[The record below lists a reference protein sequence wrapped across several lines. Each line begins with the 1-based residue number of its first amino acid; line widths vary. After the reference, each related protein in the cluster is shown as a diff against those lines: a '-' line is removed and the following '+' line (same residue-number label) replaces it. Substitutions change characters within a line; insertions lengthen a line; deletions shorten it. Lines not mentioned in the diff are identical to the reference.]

1 MKQVV
6 IVQRRLTHYRE
17 ALFTL
22 MRAQLAA
29 NGIQLRLLCGEAA
42 PSEQGKRDGGRLDWA
57 EPLPTHYLL
66 GERLCWLNF
75 GRAARGAAL
84 VVIPQ
89 ENKLLYNL
97 LALTLARPPRL
108 AFWGHGRNLQ
118 STAPDSLRERFKRW
132 TSRQVDWWF
141 TYTRLGT
148 QLVAGDGVPADR
160 ITTLENAI
168 DTTQLRRQC
177 EAIGPEQLD
186 ALRQSLG
193 LVEGRTALYLGSLYA
208 EKRIDMLLASAEAL
222 AAALPG
228 FALLVVGD
236 GPLRGQLEQ
245 AARQHPWLHYL
256 GAKQG
261 AEKALYLRAADIFL
275 HPGALGLAIQDAFV
289 AGLPLLTTDCGSHG
303 PEIAYL
309 DNGVNGLMVED
320 SLHEY
325 IYAAEN
331 VLKDA
336 RLRQRIQ
343 QGARRAGEHYTVENM
358 AQNFCRGIQQAL
370 S

>member
-17 ALFTL
+17 PLFAL
-22 MRAQLAA
+22 MRERLAGR
-29 NGIQLRLLCGEAA
+29 GIQLRLLCGEAA
-42 PSEQGKRDGGRLDWA
+42 PSERDKRDGGRLDWA
-57 EPLPTHYLL
+57 EPLATRYLF
-66 GERLCWLNF
+66 GERLCWMNF
-75 GRAARGAAL
+75 GAQARGAAL
-84 VVIPQ
+84 VVMPQ

-97 LALTLARPPRL
+97 LALTVARPRRL

-118 STAPDSLRERFKRW
+118 SSAPDGLRERFKRW

-148 QLVAGDGVPADR
+148 ALVEGDGVPGGR

-168 DTTQLRRQC
+168 DASELRRQC
-177 EAIGPEQLD
+177 EAIGAEQLGE
-186 ALRQSLG
+186 LRQSLG
-193 LVEGRTALYLGSLYA
+193 LVEGRTALYLGSLYH
-208 EKRIDMLLASAEAL
+208 EKRIDTLLAAGEAL
-222 AAALPG
+222 ARELPG

-236 GPLRGQLEQ
+236 GPQRALVEQ
-245 AARQHPWLHYL
+245 AADRHPWLHYL
-256 GAKQG
+256 GPKKG
-261 AEKALYLRAADIFL
+261 AEKALCLRAADIFL
-275 HPGALGLAIQDAFV
+275 HPGAIGLAIQDAFV
-289 AGLPLLTTDCGSHG
+289 AGLALLTTDCGTHG

-325 IYAAEN
+325 VYAAAN
-331 VLKDA
+331 VLRDA
-336 RLRQRIQ
+336 RLRGRIQ
-343 QGARRAGEHYTVENM
+343 QGALQAGQHYTVENM
-358 AQNFCRGIQQAL
+358 AENFCRGIEQAL